1 MSPVHRFSTQ
11 VPLAKRASIQQTLFR
26 FQQRLSA
33 LGYDTYLIHARP
45 SKEAGASRGVHARDV
60 TVVPVYGN
68 FWHDDYEICFDR
80 KVAYG
85 RYQEWCWNDLFVVR
99 RCNKCV
105 KRTML
110 TQGASGREATLP
122 ELQLPV
128 STCSRANTG
137 FDRCRTVSVWSFRHK
152 DSGNGSMLKVWAWP

>member
-1 MSPVHRFSTQ
+1 MRGGLGPQLASQAAPRPHQHRVTESARSLLHNTQ
-11 VPLAKRASIQQTLFR
+11 VPLAKRASIQQSGKTLFR

-60 TVVPVYGN
+60 TLVPVYGN

-85 RYQEWCWNDLFVVR
+85 RYTEWCWNDLFVVR

-110 TQGASGREATLP
+110 KALQGGR
-122 ELQLPV
+122 QLFP
-128 STCSRANTG
+128 SC
-137 FDRCRTVSVWSFRHK
+137 DC
-152 DSGNGSMLKVWAWP
+152 L

>member
-1 MSPVHRFSTQ
+1 MSPNLRVHRFNTQ
-11 VPLAKRASIQQTLFR
+11 VPLAKCASIQQSGKTLFR

-60 TVVPVYGN
+60 TLVPVYGN

-110 TQGASGREATLP
+110 KALQGGR
-122 ELQLPV
+122 QLFP
-128 STCSRANTG
+128 SC
-137 FDRCRTVSVWSFRHK
+137 DC
-152 DSGNGSMLKVWAWP
+152 L